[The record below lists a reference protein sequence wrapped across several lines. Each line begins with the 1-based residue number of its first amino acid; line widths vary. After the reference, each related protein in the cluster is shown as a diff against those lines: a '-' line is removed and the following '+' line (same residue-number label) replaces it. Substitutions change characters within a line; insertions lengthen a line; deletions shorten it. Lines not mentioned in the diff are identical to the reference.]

1 MRAPAI
7 GYRSGG
13 LLLCRRGDRRRL
25 IAPENMPTEDD
36 ERDEKKNGAERYD
49 GPLDAA
55 PRLTRGA
62 DPRTRGLP
70 RHRRAWRTGRS
81 YRRVRRRY
89 DGARF
94 RPSRRTRGPDRR
106 SNGCQAHSCV
116 GPRWSSG
123 RRADAGAR
131 RRPDRTAARPQSD
144 GVVDTRFQARGAV
157 DIGFQALGAVNLIT
171 TAPVRPPQRTR

>member
-25 IAPENMPTEDD
+25 IAPENLPAEDD

-55 PRLTRGA
+55 PR
-62 DPRTRGLP
+62 
-70 RHRRAWRTGRS
+70 
-81 YRRVRRRY
+81 
-89 DGARF
+89 
-94 RPSRRTRGPDRR
+94 RTRGPDRR

-116 GPRWSSG
+116 GPRWTAG
-123 RRADAGAR
+123 RRTDAGTR

-171 TAPVRPPQRTR
+171 